1 MKKIK
6 LDFLKYT
13 SLNILA
19 MAGVSIYILADT
31 YFISKALGAIG
42 LTALNFAI
50 VIFTLI
56 QGVGLMVG
64 IGGAIDFTL
73 RKSEN
78 NSSEKTSFQST
89 LFIGMLF
96 SVIFLLIGFFF
107 TTQLSLFLGADED
120 TLALTRT
127 YISTILGFSPFFILN
142 NIVLAFVRNDNG
154 PRLAM
159 IAMIVSSFSNIILDY
174 IFMFPLSMGIFGAAL
189 ATGLSPIISL
199 SILTTHFK
207 YSSKSFRLN
216 KYKIEMKRVVRI
228 IILGLP
234 SFITEFASSIT
245 LFTFNIVILKI
256 AGNIGVAAYGVIANV
271 AIIATALFTGLA
283 QGIQPLTS
291 NYYTKSDRNGLRT
304 ILKYSL
310 VTSFSLSVAI
320 YLIIFIYSSN
330 IVLVFNGQ
338 NNEVLATIAEAGLKI
353 YFTGFVFA
361 GINIVLISFF
371 SATSNTVKAMAISI
385 LRSSLLLIPVVLLLS
400 TLFGMYGAWISFVIT
415 ELGVAILTYL
425 TYANPLKGINQK
437 TVSSMGKLLEDIK

>member
-1 MKKIK
+1 MV
-6 LDFLKYT
+6 
-13 SLNILA
+13 
-19 MAGVSIYILADT
+19 GVSIYILADT

-56 QGVGLMVG
+56 QGVGIMVG

-78 NSSEKTSFQST
+78 NNSEKTSFQST
-89 LFIGMLF
+89 LFIGLLF
-96 SVIFLLIGFFF
+96 SAIFLWIGFFF
-107 TTQLSLFLGADED
+107 TTQLSLFLGADGD

-127 YISTILGFSPFFILN
+127 YISTLLRFSPFFILN

-174 IFMFPLSMGIFGAAL
+174 ILMFPLSMGIFGAAI

-199 SILTTHFK
+199 AILTAHLK
-207 YSSKSFRLN
+207 YNSKSFRLN
-216 KYKIEMKRVVRI
+216 KFKLEIKRLVRI
-228 IILGLP
+228 MILGLP
-234 SFITEFASSIT
+234 ACVTEFASSIT

-256 AGNIGVAAYGVIANV
+256 AGNIGVAAYGIIANV

-283 QGIQPLTS
+283 QGIQPLVS
-291 NYYTKSDRNGLRT
+291 NYYGKSDRNGLRT

-310 VTSFSLSVAI
+310 ITAFSLAVMI
-320 YLIIFIYSSN
+320 YLIISIYSN
-330 IVLVFNGQ
+330 HIVSVFNGE
-338 NNEVLATIAEAGLKI
+338 NNEVLATIAETGLII
-353 YFTGFVFA
+353 YFTGFIFA

-371 SATSNTVKAMAISI
+371 SSTSNTTKAMVISI
-385 LRSSLLLIPVVLLLS
+385 LRSSLFLIPVVLLFS
-400 TLFGMYGAWISFVIT
+400 ILFDIYGVWLSFVIT
-415 ELGVAILTYL
+415 EGGVTVLTYL
-425 TYANPLKGINQK
+425 TYANQLKGKKPI
-437 TVSSMGKLLEDIK
+437 TLSSMGTP

>member
-1 MKKIK
+1 MLLVLFSFRGSHEKKK
-6 LDFLKYT
+6 FDFLKYT

-19 MAGVSIYILADT
+19 MVGVSIYILADT
-31 YFISKALGAIG
+31 YFISEALGAIG

-56 QGVGLMVG
+56 QGVGNMVG

-78 NSSEKTSFQST
+78 NNSENTSFQTT
-89 LFIGMLF
+89 LFIGLLF
-96 SVIFLLIGFFF
+96 SVTFLLIGFFF

-142 NIVLAFVRNDNG
+142 NILLSFVRNDNN
-154 PRLAM
+154 PKLAM

-174 IFMFPLSMGIFGAAL
+174 ILMFPLSMGIFGAAF

-199 SILTTHFK
+199 CILTTHFRH
-207 YSSKSFRLN
+207 SGTSFQLN
-216 KYKIEMKRVVRI
+216 KYKLEIKRLSKI

-234 SFITEFASSIT
+234 SFVTEFASSIT

-291 NYYTKSDRNGLRT
+291 NYYARSDRDGLRN

-310 VTSFSLSVAI
+310 VTSFLLSVTI
-320 YLIIFIYSSN
+320 YLIIFIFSSN
-330 IVLVFNGQ
+330 IVSVFNGE
-338 NNEVLATIAEAGLKI
+338 NNEVLAKIAEAGLKI

-371 SATSNTVKAMAISI
+371 SSTSNTVKAMAISI

-400 TLFGMYGAWISFVIT
+400 VLFGIYGVWVSFVVT
-415 ELGVAILTYL
+415 ELGVIVLTYL
-425 TYANPLKGINQK
+425 TYANP
-437 TVSSMGKLLEDIK
+437 IKRKNR

>member
-19 MAGVSIYILADT
+19 MVGVSIYILADT

-42 LTALNFAI
+42 LTALNLGI

-56 QGVGLMVG
+56 QSVGLMVG

-78 NSSEKTSFQST
+78 NNSQKTSFQST
-89 LFIGMLF
+89 LFIGLLF
-96 SVIFLLIGFFF
+96 SAIFLLISFFF

-120 TLALTRT
+120 TLALTRI

-159 IAMIVSSFSNIILDY
+159 IAMIASSFSNIILDY

-207 YSSKSFRLN
+207 YSSKSLRLY
-216 KYKIEMKRVVRI
+216 KYKLEIKRLVRI
-228 IILGLP
+228 MILGLP
-234 SFITEFASSIT
+234 SFATEFASSIT

-283 QGIQPLTS
+283 QGIQPLVS
-291 NYYTKSDRNGLRT
+291 NYYAKSDRNGLRT
-304 ILKYSL
+304 ILNYSL
-310 VTSFSLSVAI
+310 VTTFGLSITI
-320 YLIIFIYSSN
+320 YLIVVIFSNN
-330 IVLVFNGQ
+330 IVSIFNGQ
-338 NNEVLATIAEAGLKI
+338 NNEVLATIAEVGLKI
-353 YFTGFVFA
+353 YFAGFVFA

-371 SATSNTVKAMAISI
+371 SATSNIIKAMVISI

-400 TLFGMYGAWISFVIT
+400 ALFGIYGVWVSFVIT
-415 ELGVAILTYL
+415 ELGVTVLTYL
-425 TYANPLKGINQK
+425 TYSNQLKEKNR
-437 TVSSMGKLLEDIK
+437 